1 VIKATS
7 RFTILLPRVLPQPV
21 ANAKQAVTEKVSQDE
36 YVITLYYE
44 SGVGD
49 SGMAASFAA
58 DAHADFTPKDI
69 GNVHEN
75 EAVSRFGGLFP
86 ASWQRRLLRS
96 REHLPD

>member
-1 VIKATS
+1 
-7 RFTILLPRVLPQPV
+7 
-21 ANAKQAVTEKVSQDE
+21 
-36 YVITLYYE
+36 
-44 SGVGD
+44 
-49 SGMAASFAA
+49 MAASFAA